1 MASKLLKVFERH
13 FFLEDT
19 KQTDRPCIQVI
30 FYCRAIKFIFL
41 SGVFSSTLILF
52 STHVNAIP
60 VGDAYDTGQAEFQVS
75 SGFHPRN
82 EGILSINPSLQP
94 GLNNN
99 INEEHP
105 IPDYIKKISKNQIF
119 PTHYQQLLEINP
131 VDQIQSKVF
140 DEEAFRSVK
149 KIGVLD
155 FENKTIGL
163 FKNDAAGHVLAK
175 QVSSELQSMKNYFII
190 PPLIMNEDARIR
202 IVSQVPFNKGRQFE
216 SSPVDSKPVIPS
228 LPNSNDKVDAVMIG
242 AVTKYINSYEDRDG
256 KIKRSL
262 SSKIEFGSFLVSTR
276 TGDVIWGARFIGSQ
290 PTGTLKL
297 GTKWLNKKQLSKR
310 AMTGILKSFRQNDN
324 AFK

>member
-1 MASKLLKVFERH
+1 VVF
-13 FFLEDT
+13 
-19 KQTDRPCIQVI
+19 C
-30 FYCRAIKFIFL
+30 CRAIKFIFL
-41 SGVFSSTLILF
+41 AGTFSSALTLFPIN
-52 STHVNAIP
+52 VNAIP
-60 VGDAYDTGQAEFQVS
+60 VGDAYDTGQVEFQVS

-82 EGILSINPSLQP
+82 EVTPFLDPSLQP
-94 GLNNN
+94 GSNNN

-105 IPDYIKKISKNQIF
+105 IPDYIKKISKDQVF

-131 VDQIQSKVF
+131 VDQIQSKIF

-163 FKNDAAGHVLAK
+163 FKDDEAGHVVAK
-175 QVSSELQSMKNYFII
+175 QVSGELQSMKSYFII
-190 PPLIMNEDARIR
+190 PPLIINEDARIR
-202 IVSQVPFNKGRQFE
+202 IVAQVPFNKGRQFE
-216 SSPVDSKPVIPS
+216 SSPVDSKPIIPT
-228 LPNSNDKVDAVMIG
+228 LPDSNEKVDAVMIG
-242 AVTKYINSYEDRDG
+242 AVTKYINSYQDRNG

-276 TGDVIWGARFIGSQ
+276 TGDVLWGARFIGSQ

-310 AMTGILKSFRQNDN
+310 AMTEVLKSFRQNDN

>member
-1 MASKLLKVFERH
+1 MVF
-13 FFLEDT
+13 
-19 KQTDRPCIQVI
+19 C
-30 FYCRAIKFIFL
+30 CRAIKFIFL
-41 SGVFSSTLILF
+41 SGTFSSALILF
-52 STHVNAIP
+52 PINVNAIP
-60 VGDAYDTGQAEFQVS
+60 VGDAYDIGQAEFQVS
-75 SGFHPRN
+75 SGFNPRN
-82 EGILSINPSLQP
+82 EATPFLDPSLQP
-94 GLNNN
+94 GSNNN

-105 IPDYIKKISKNQIF
+105 IPDYIKNISKDQVF

-131 VDQIQSKVF
+131 VDQIQSKIF

-163 FKNDAAGHVLAK
+163 FKDDEAGHVLAK
-175 QVSSELQSMKNYFII
+175 QVSGELQSMKNYFII
-190 PPLIMNEDARIR
+190 PPIIINEDARIR
-202 IVSQVPFNKGRQFE
+202 IVTQVPFNKSRQFQ
-216 SSPVDSKPVIPS
+216 SSPVDSKPVIPT
-228 LPNSNDKVDAVMIG
+228 LPDSNDKVDAVMIG
-242 AVTKYINSYEDRDG
+242 AVTKYINSYQDRNG

-276 TGDVIWGARFIGSQ
+276 TGDVLWGARFIGSQ

-310 AMTGILKSFRQNDN
+310 AMTEVLKSFRQNDN